1 MKKYNIY
8 KTAVCAFVLGLS
20 LSSCGDF
27 LDQPDNSNYNADTF
41 YNGDT
46 ECYQGA
52 NSLYSMP
59 WYDFQRGFF
68 KVAEVMS
75 GNYYWYGDDNTQ
87 YWNCSV
93 SAFTT

>member
-41 YNGDT
+41 YNGDA
-46 ECYQGA
+46 GA
-52 NSLYSMP
+52 IKAPILCTVCHGMIS
-59 WYDFQRGFF
+59 
-68 KVAEVMS
+68 KEVS
-75 GNYYWYGDDNTQ
+75 
-87 YWNCSV
+87 SKLV
-93 SAFTT
+93 K

>member
-41 YNGDT
+41 YNGRNK
-46 ECYQGA
+46 CGR
-52 NSLYSMP
+52 
-59 WYDFQRGFF
+59 FR
-68 KVAEVMS
+68 
-75 GNYYWYGDDNTQ
+75 
-87 YWNCSV
+87 
-93 SAFTT
+93 